1 MPLCNLFSCN
11 SVAGMS
17 LLVLQP
23 VVAVS
28 LDYDPWKGGGG
39 GLVAVWSE

>member
-28 LDYDPWKGGGG
+28 LDYDPWNGGEEG
-39 GLVAVWSE
+39 GLVVVL